1 MPWLALIMD
10 AIIDGIGWVLRLDTS
25 VNKIL
30 LGYDIDIY
38 GQKNYLLFHLC
49 AF

>member
-1 MPWLALIMD
+1 MD
-10 AIIDGIGWVLRLDTS
+10 PIIDGIGWVLHLDTS

-30 LGYDIDIY
+30 LGYDIDIQ
-38 GQKNYLLFHLC
+38 GQKKIIYPFVVYY

>member
-1 MPWLALIMD
+1 MD
-10 AIIDGIGWVLRLDTS
+10 AIIDGIGWVLHLDTS
-25 VNKIL
+25 VNKIR

-38 GQKNYLLFHLC
+38 GQKILFTLSFVYY